1 MKRARSSHLIP
12 ALLFAIP
19 LTALAAAQPAP
30 AGQKPQIRFAK
41 PVAYDSEGQGA
52 DSVAL
57 ADLNG
62 DGILD
67 LVVAN
72 GNQNGSD
79 LGEVA
84 VFLGNGDGTFQSAVT
99 YPIDYGPAYSVAL
112 ADLRG
117 IGVLDV
123 VVSDINPV
131 GYESAAGVLL
141 GNGDGT
147 FQPVVDYNS
156 GGLTCYSAA
165 VADVN
170 GDGIPDIVVSN
181 SCQSESCSDG
191 SAGVMLGNGDGTFQ
205 PVVTYD
211 SGSPRTDWVAVG
223 DLRGNGIVDLVVASG
238 IGFNAVGVLLGNG
251 NGTFQAPVTYALDG
265 ISGGEVAIGD
275 VNGDGIPDLAVTDSC
290 TKLRDGSCTDAKVI
304 VLLGNGDGTFQPQ
317 IA

>member
-84 VFLGNGDGTFQSAVT
+84 VFLGNGDGTFQSAATYNTERMAPPRSRWVT
-99 YPIDYGPAYSVAL
+99 STAMEFPIWP
-112 ADLRG
+112 
-117 IGVLDV
+117 
-123 VVSDINPV
+123 
-131 GYESAAGVLL
+131 SA
-141 GNGDGT
+141 
-147 FQPVVDYNS
+147 
-156 GGLTCYSAA
+156 
-165 VADVN
+165 
-170 GDGIPDIVVSN
+170 
-181 SCQSESCSDG
+181 
-191 SAGVMLGNGDGTFQ
+191 
-205 PVVTYD
+205 
-211 SGSPRTDWVAVG
+211 
-223 DLRGNGIVDLVVASG
+223 
-238 IGFNAVGVLLGNG
+238 
-251 NGTFQAPVTYALDG
+251 
-265 ISGGEVAIGD
+265 
-275 VNGDGIPDLAVTDSC
+275 
-290 TKLRDGSCTDAKVI
+290 
-304 VLLGNGDGTFQPQ
+304 
-317 IA
+317 